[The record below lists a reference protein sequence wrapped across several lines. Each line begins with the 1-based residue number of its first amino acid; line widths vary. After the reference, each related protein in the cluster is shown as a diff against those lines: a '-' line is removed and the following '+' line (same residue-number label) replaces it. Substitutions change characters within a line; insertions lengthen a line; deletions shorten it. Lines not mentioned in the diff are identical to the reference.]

1 MDMQP
6 TGILLASSSSSSS
19 SSSSCNI
26 IFDKEFRDLVFWDM
40 CTWFML
46 KLENMLVVNI
56 LIHLQIYVLI
66 NYVALVLYHDIIP
79 KFIQF
84 LLEDIVINIEVIV
97 LYFIK
102 NMKPKLYIIGHT
114 KYIISIRGF
123 SVLLST

>member
-1 MDMQP
+1 MQL
-6 TGILLASSSSSSS
+6 TRILLASS

-26 IFDKEFRDLVFWDM
+26 IFDKEFRDFVFWYM
-40 CTWFML
+40 YTCFML
-46 KLENMLVVNI
+46 KLENMFVVNI

-102 NMKPKLYIIGHT
+102 NHVAKIIYNRTYKIYHFNRGIFN
-114 KYIISIRGF
+114 IIIHIR
-123 SVLLST
+123 